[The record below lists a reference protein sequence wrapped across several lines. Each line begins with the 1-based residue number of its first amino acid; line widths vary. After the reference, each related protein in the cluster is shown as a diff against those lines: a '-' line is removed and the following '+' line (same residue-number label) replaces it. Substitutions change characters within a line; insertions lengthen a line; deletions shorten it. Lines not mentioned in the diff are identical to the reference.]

1 MNAKKKADLNNLIF
15 YVSITLASLA
25 SIAFIIN
32 SGSPL
37 FATFIVG
44 FIWVVGYLFYKK
56 RKGIMDWSDSYQPL
70 GDYVKE
76 KQKVP
81 EAPKR
86 SYSVGANALDSANLT
101 PLTDREEEQW
111 NHLVTGFQEA
121 GFDQQK
127 PKKER
132 KKKKD

>member
-1 MNAKKKADLNNLIF
+1 
-15 YVSITLASLA
+15 
-25 SIAFIIN
+25 
-32 SGSPL
+32 
-37 FATFIVG
+37 
-44 FIWVVGYLFYKK
+44 
-56 RKGIMDWSDSYQPL
+56 MDWSDSYQPL

-86 SYSVGANALDSANLT
+86 NYSLGANALDSANLT

-111 NHLVTGFQEA
+111 KHLVTGFQEA